1 MFVKSSTHRRTS
13 SVLLLA
19 FYTLAFILTA
29 LTTAALHVLRGVINP
44 SVVALL
50 YLAPVGIST
59 ALWGLGPGILA
70 AFAGFLAFNY
80 FFIEPYYSLTVRHTQ
95 DLLALVVFLGTAV
108 VLNQLIGRARRN
120 LTNAIAREHEAV
132 HLYEATTLLAGL
144 HDDQS
149 IVRAIAEKTMETFR
163 ADRVEVVV
171 EAQAGQSPIFFRLPG
186 RDQLAETAEMTALL
200 PLETARGLLGEVRLW
215 RERGSLEPS
224 EERLLRAFAS
234 QSALALER
242 SRLLQADT
250 RARVLGESDRLKT
263 SLLSSVSHELRTPL
277 ATIKAAASSL
287 RSGAVE
293 WDSEARPELL
303 AVIEEETDHLNQLVG
318 NLLNMSRIEAGALKP
333 ERKWNALEEIVAGV
347 VHRFDQRRA
356 LDGGDRRAIG
366 VDIPEEL
373 PLVPVDYVLMEQVF
387 ANLLDNSFKYS
398 PANTDITISARQ
410 IEANKVLVEVR
421 NRGPRVPEEQLSRI
435 FDKFYRPND
444 SDRVTGSGLGLSI
457 CKGIVEAHG
466 GQIWAENLAE
476 GFAFK
481 FSLPLVFTS

>member
-186 RDQLAETAEMTALL
+186 RDQLIETAEMIALL

-356 LDGGDRRAIG
+356 LDSGDRRAIG

-421 NRGPRVPEEQLSRI
+421 NRGPRVPQEQLSRI
-435 FDKFYRPND
+435 FDKFYRPNV